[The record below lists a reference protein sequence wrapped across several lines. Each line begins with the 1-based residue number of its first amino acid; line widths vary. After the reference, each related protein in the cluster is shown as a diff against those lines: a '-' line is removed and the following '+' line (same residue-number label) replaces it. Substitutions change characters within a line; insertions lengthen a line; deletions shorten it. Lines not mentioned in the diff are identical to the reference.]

1 MPEGLFHEG
10 EIDVANDE
18 MADERM
24 LQHIMVNLVWVRM
37 ANPPATASLV
47 ELLTPTA
54 AVALPLY
61 VELHALHGLR
71 LPRRTT

>member
-10 EIDVANDE
+10 EIDVANNE

-37 ANPPATASLV
+37 ANPPATASDIPDGYRVGGNL
-47 ELLTPTA
+47 ES
-54 AVALPLY
+54 
-61 VELHALHGLR
+61 R
-71 LPRRTT
+71 